1 MADQAADQQAIGII
15 GATGGIGSALAR
27 RLATAGHALALAGR
41 DQARLDELADSLPGD
56 HMTHTLDATQPSQ
69 IVDFGKAAADRFGG
83 LAGLA
88 NCVGSIVIAPADRT
102 SDEQFE
108 TTLRLNLWSAF
119 GTVQAAA
126 KTMRKTGG
134 SVVLFATAAA
144 RSGIP
149 NHEAIAAAKGGVI
162 GLAQSAAATYATSN
176 IRINVIA
183 PGLVDTPG
191 AKDITSNDMARK
203 ASEAMH
209 ALGRIGTADDVAPL
223 AALLLSS
230 DAGWTTGQVFGVD
243 GGLATLKT
251 RVKV

>member
-1 MADQAADQQAIGII
+1 MTDRQAVGII
-15 GATGGIGSALAR
+15 GATGGIGSALAK
-27 RLATAGHALALAGR
+27 RLADAGHPLALAAR
-41 DQARLDELADSLPGD
+41 DQARLDALAASIPGD

-69 IVDFGKAAADRFGG
+69 VVDFAKAAADRFGG
-83 LAGLA
+83 LVGLA

-108 TTLRLNLWSAF
+108 QTLRLNLWSAF
-119 GTVQAAA
+119 GAVQAAA
-126 KTMRKTGG
+126 KAMRKTGG

-144 RSGIP
+144 RAGLP

-191 AKDITSNDMARK
+191 AAAITGSDMARK

-223 AALLLSS
+223 AALLLSDQS
-230 DAGWTTGQVFGVD
+230 GWTTGQVFGVD
-243 GGLATLKT
+243 GGLATLRT